1 MSLRTNY
8 AHYSPG
14 KTIEVPED
22 QVRQDGSNA
31 AGDVRG
37 RQRSQTPEMRRGPG
51 TPEIAGA
58 SASQRAHA
66 RDTQLHVQAPLNDAR
81 FKGPTASLVFD
92 KLLSSDCL
100 GPASPATDAGAPP
113 DVLAMGEDLAM
124 DETTAG
130 SARVCARKI
139 SDTTGNSCI
148 ELSSDESS
156 GESAHN
162 TGMTLPT
169 DAAPA
174 TGAWGGVGRWRAS
187 PPVGPCR
194 SRLSPASHTM
204 RGLRLQD
211 GREGKDRNAERNL
224 NRQKMVKKADQA
236 PLQKESSEKVG
247 TQAHTAGAVS
257 MPPEEPGDHEQRADK
272 RPFTIFDHSPE
283 LAAYG
288 GASKC
293 RPAVKRW
300 SETEGNAAKEGSH
313 GAKEKAPRSHG
324 PRRALV
330 ARGHERA
337 KEKLPWNEKLKK
349 MGLEEHY
356 TPGRGRRNVSLYHVS
371 KFGKKPRSVTPD
383 SHKEQWWR
391 MHQPRSGR
399 EFYLPDD
406 PRSGPYNWKLPIGG
420 ARRYESPAMVPELCD
435 FRVGDKC
442 IAAADCGWWDSTVLE
457 VEDKRVYVQIRVD
470 NTRWIEYTA
479 PKYLPA
485 KPRFGHRLLSRTV
498 HLSLPA
504 PWTGKFLI
512 NVFSTLGRRWKEAGC
527 GKPKKGTEI
536 NNAPLAAALQ
546 QRVEFSEKELGRFGA
561 IELSDDSYIKVGNKY
576 FKPDADATRE
586 LKGDWE
592 FRNTASDN
600 PDDQD
605 APSPS
610 PPLVTVR
617 NKARPN
623 AQDLGFFSQDVMEEV
638 KAAIE
643 TAVEKAKRMHPFL
656 TTENHSS
663 DLCDPA
669 LLDENYGGES
679 CWRCG
684 EGGELAKVSV

>member
-1 MSLRTNY
+1 
-8 AHYSPG
+8 
-14 KTIEVPED
+14 
-22 QVRQDGSNA
+22 
-31 AGDVRG
+31 
-37 RQRSQTPEMRRGPG
+37 
-51 TPEIAGA
+51 
-58 SASQRAHA
+58 
-66 RDTQLHVQAPLNDAR
+66 
-81 FKGPTASLVFD
+81 
-92 KLLSSDCL
+92 
-100 GPASPATDAGAPP
+100 
-113 DVLAMGEDLAM
+113 
-124 DETTAG
+124 
-130 SARVCARKI
+130 
-139 SDTTGNSCI
+139 
-148 ELSSDESS
+148 
-156 GESAHN
+156 
-162 TGMTLPT
+162 
-169 DAAPA
+169 
-174 TGAWGGVGRWRAS
+174 
-187 PPVGPCR
+187 
-194 SRLSPASHTM
+194 
-204 RGLRLQD
+204 
-211 GREGKDRNAERNL
+211 
-224 NRQKMVKKADQA
+224 
-236 PLQKESSEKVG
+236 
-247 TQAHTAGAVS
+247 
-257 MPPEEPGDHEQRADK
+257 
-272 RPFTIFDHSPE
+272 
-283 LAAYG
+283 
-288 GASKC
+288 
-293 RPAVKRW
+293 
-300 SETEGNAAKEGSH
+300 
-313 GAKEKAPRSHG
+313 
-324 PRRALV
+324 
-330 ARGHERA
+330 
-337 KEKLPWNEKLKK
+337 

-420 ARRYESPAMVPELCD
+420 ARRYEAPAMVPELCD

-546 QRVEFSEKELGRFGA
+546 QRVEFSEKELGRFGV